1 MEYTTTL
8 GTPICYSVWT
18 KFGEQMITAV
28 IECYNI
34 RCERYYMLVDIYN
47 VCGKWIEDMRGDICH
62 NKDIA
67 IKSLN
72 YVSGNKPIIN
82 FKNK

>member
-8 GTPICYSVWT
+8 GTAICYSVWALY
-18 KFGEQMITAV
+18 GEAMTTV
-28 IECYNI
+28 VLECYNL
-34 RCERYYMLVDIYN
+34 RGERYYMLVDLYKVDSRWVEN
-47 VCGKWIEDMRGDICH
+47 MRGDICH

-72 YVSGNKPIIN
+72 YVSGNKEIIN
-82 FKNK
+82 FLN